1 MAKGSMMRDVCRWEQ
16 SVERR
21 LKEKS
26 DPPDGLLM
34 ALLPFQVSNLAVV
47 YIEQYPYACKYTR
60 VHLSMLTCKHTHFH
74 LCFCADLHPV
84 VSLRRRAEGA
94 RGASHAACRG
104 PQSARAMHSLSNNHV
119 VGGASG

>member
-1 MAKGSMMRDVCRWEQ
+1 MAKGLMMRDVCRWEQ

-60 VHLSMLTCKHTHFH
+60 VHLSILTCKHTHVH
-74 LCFCADLHPV
+74 ICYCAVISHRL
-84 VSLRRRAEGA
+84 RAE
-94 RGASHAACRG
+94 GASHAACRG